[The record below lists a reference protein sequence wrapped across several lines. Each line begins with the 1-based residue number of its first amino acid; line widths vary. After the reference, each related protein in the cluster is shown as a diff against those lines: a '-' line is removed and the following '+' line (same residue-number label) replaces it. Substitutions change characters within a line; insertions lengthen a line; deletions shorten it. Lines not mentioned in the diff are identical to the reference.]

1 MPTVGRCLS
10 VLAFAAVAVGSGCGE
25 KQERT
30 LRPAGEAPASAG
42 GGAARSE
49 PAVAETAAATPQAPA
64 KVVVERASSETPQYR
79 IDPPGFELGVVESN
93 TVHDLEFSVVNQ
105 GDRPFNVVYVTTECK
120 CMTLDVD
127 RRMLKAGDSIK
138 VKLRVVASASN
149 ERKTAAVLHLSDSP
163 KSKVRVEV
171 HYAIVPEILVE
182 PKGVGFGRV
191 ESGKKAEAAVRV
203 TMHLP
208 ATITE
213 IPKLEPF
220 IAHDLPIKLWFDEP
234 VITETAGG
242 QRDWV
247 ATLRLELDGSQPLEQ
262 FLTQL
267 CFIPKDKLLHRE
279 LIMRVTGEVVPAWY
293 FERGVVAFG
302 TVEVGQTVKKEMRFF
317 YPGPEAPTVESVETD
332 VAGLAVTHEIDAAQR
347 CVVLNLD
354 YTPTVAAKVEGAVK
368 LKTSLSPQTSDL
380 RITARTK

>member
-1 MPTVGRCLS
+1 MRTVGRRLS
-10 VLAFAAVAVGSGCGE
+10 VLALVVAATAGGCGKE
-25 KQERT
+25 PERT
-30 LRPAGEAPASAG
+30 LRPVDAAPPQPAGATTTSA
-42 GGAARSE
+42 
-49 PAVAETAAATPQAPA
+49 PAVAPVAEPPPKFVTLADALP
-64 KVVVERASSETPQYR
+64 VVGGPTQYR
-79 IDPPGFELGVVESN
+79 IDPPNFELGVVESN

-127 RRMLKAGDSIK
+127 RKMLKPGDSIK
-138 VKLRVVASASN
+138 VKVRVVATASN
-149 ERKTAAVLHLSDSP
+149 ERKTAAILHLSDQA

-191 ESGKKAEAAVRV
+191 ESGKTATASVRV
-203 TMHLP
+203 TLHLP
-208 ATITE
+208 GTITA

-220 IAHDLPIKLWFDEP
+220 IAHDLPIKLRFDEP

-247 ATLRLELDGSQPLEQ
+247 AMLHLELDGSQPLEQ

-302 TVEVGQTVKKEMRFF
+302 SVEVGKTVEKEMRFF
-317 YPGPEAPTVESVETD
+317 VPGAEAPAVESIECD
-332 VAGLAVTHEIDAAQR
+332 VAGLEVSHEVDAAQR
-347 CVVLNLD
+347 CIVLDLK
-354 YTPTVAAKVEGAVK
+354 YTPAAAAKVEGVIK
-368 LKTSLSPQTSDL
+368 LKSSLSPQPSEL
-380 RITARTK
+380 RVTARAK